1 GPQLQ
6 QFFQLAVGPAF
17 HRVGM
22 QKGDVSDCGR
32 VVVGDDDAGFFKTG
46 DLHQRFMLF
55 FRDAKGIT
63 FRMQRI
69 TGGGFRRD
77 RPFNEQFFPARCP
90 KRHPMVL
97 FAMFHFDG
105 HRNRLLSYSDS
116 SWSHHYTGFAR
127 EKKPALQ
134 QFHTL
139 ATDWTQEFSSWRS
152 CPNHGT
158 FYYNKNTKTDARRC
172 KGGRRVGHKTKAG
185 MVTETS
191 LFQQLLRQK

>member
-1 GPQLQ
+1 
-6 QFFQLAVGPAF
+6 
-17 HRVGM
+17 
-22 QKGDVSDCGR
+22 
-32 VVVGDDDAGFFKTG
+32 
-46 DLHQRFMLF
+46 
-55 FRDAKGIT
+55 
-63 FRMQRI
+63 
-69 TGGGFRRD
+69 
-77 RPFNEQFFPARCP
+77 
-90 KRHPMVL
+90 MVL

-158 FYYNKNTKTDARRC
+158 FYYNKNTKTDTRRC

-191 LFQQLLRQK
+191 LFQQLLRQKRLFLVTSTVCFSMVYFLLPLAIGVMPQWVNRSSPLYGLPWGWWLAFAQIFMTWIWAWVYWWRAKTFDRMAEEIRKRSGR